1 MDHIQPYNVQFQ
13 RPANICGQGLF
24 KEDLEATRELVK
36 MVYTKMRQ
44 ETYIVKKK
52 IAKAN
57 NVGVSKTCAL

>member
-36 MVYTKMRQ
+36 MVNAKMRQ
-44 ETYIVKKK
+44 ETYIKKK
-52 IAKAN
+52 IAKAS